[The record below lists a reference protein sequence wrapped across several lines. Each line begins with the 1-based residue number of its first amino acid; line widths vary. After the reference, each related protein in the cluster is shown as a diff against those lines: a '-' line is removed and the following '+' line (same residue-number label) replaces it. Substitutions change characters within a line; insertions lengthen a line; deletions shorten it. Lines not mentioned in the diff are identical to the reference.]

1 MDRYLHTAVVHVVR
15 KAMSIGFT
23 WADGAMVPTSGTTAN
38 VPYGAL
44 VDGMGGHGS
53 TRGSDSTRMGVGDDE
68 SAS

>member
-1 MDRYLHTAVVHVVR
+1 
-15 KAMSIGFT
+15 MSIGFT